1 MDKNMKEK
9 IMEKIMEK
17 KILGVINTNE
27 ERREEN
33 GLAYFKGYE

>member
-1 MDKNMKEK
+1 MK
-9 IMEKIMEK
+9 EKIMEK

-33 GLAYFKGYE
+33 GLAYSKIK